1 MFHDEGYWNTT
12 TREKGRDREGDRD
25 KGTEADKNR
34 RDMETGRKEGRERE
48 REGERERERER
59 VLELETATLVDG
71 YLMFRWTC
79 LQPALAVYYKYIS
92 TFRRCNCANC
102 LRIFTFTRHPN

>member
-1 MFHDEGYWNTT
+1 MEHHDE
-12 TREKGRDREGDRD
+12 
-25 KGTEADKNR
+25 
-34 RDMETGRKEGRERE
+34 RERE
-48 REGERERERER
+48 RQRGRQRQRDRGRQKQKRQGDGKEGGEREGERER